1 MRTIN
6 NFLQIFFDAVT
17 QFKENLPISL
27 YFLAILFG
35 IHILNFILK
44 YRLNILGIQPRAE
57 WGFIGIPFSPFLHGN
72 FSHLIFNAIPLFI
85 FSNFILL
92 QGANLFYIVTAIII
106 LISGLL
112 IWLFA
117 RPGIHI
123 GASSLIMGY
132 FGFIVIDIYLKPT
145 ALSIVIGLVALFYF
159 GGMFSNLFP
168 DRDKQISWEGHVFGF
183 VAGIITAWICM

>member
-1 MRTIN
+1 M
-6 NFLQIFFDAVT
+6 
-17 QFKENLPISL
+17 
-27 YFLAILFG
+27 
-35 IHILNFILK
+35 ILK
-44 YRLNILGIQPRAE
+44 GRLNILGIHPRTE
-57 WGFIGIPFSPFLHGN
+57 WGFVGIPFSPFLHGD

-92 QGANLFYIVTAIII
+92 QGANLFYMATGIII

-132 FGFIVIDIYLKPT
+132 FGFILIDIYLKPT
-145 ALSIVIGLVALFYF
+145 ALSIAIGLTALFYF
-159 GGMFSNLFP
+159 GGMFSSLFP

-183 VAGIITAWICM
+183 IAGLITAWVCT